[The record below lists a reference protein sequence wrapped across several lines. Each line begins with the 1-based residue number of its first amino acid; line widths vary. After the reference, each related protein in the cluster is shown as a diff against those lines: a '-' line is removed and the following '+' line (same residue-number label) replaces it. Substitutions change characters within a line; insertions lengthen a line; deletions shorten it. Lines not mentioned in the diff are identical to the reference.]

1 MVLFHLSFKA
11 DGTETNTFRVDLN
24 HDIPMQPLKY
34 CKSVVRATYAAA
46 GPPAALT
53 NTVIYARVPWLSH
66 YEVTNSQGESL
77 LPVAF
82 QPQPTDPNETS
93 TYTSERYDITLKAD
107 DIPRSFDVSFFQDDA
122 VTPMNFKTGV
132 NNTLQ
137 SVDLY
142 FEFAHNDAFH

>member
-1 MVLFHLSFKA
+1 MVLFHLSFTA
-11 DGTETNTFRVDLN
+11 DGTEKNTFRVDLN

-34 CKSVVRATYAAA
+34 CKSVVRATYFANN
-46 GPPAALT
+46 ALT

-77 LPVAF
+77 LPIAF
-82 QPQPTDPNETS
+82 QPQPTAPSIETS

-122 VTPMNFKTGV
+122 VTPQTFKAGFA
-132 NNTLQ
+132 NQIQ
-137 SVDLY
+137 SIDLY
-142 FEFAHNDAFH
+142 FEFSHNDAFH

>member
-11 DGTETNTFRVDLN
+11 DGTQTNTFRVDLN

-34 CKSVVRATYAAA
+34 CKSVVRATYNATN
-46 GPPAALT
+46 ALT

-77 LPVAF
+77 LPIAF
-82 QPQPTDPNETS
+82 QPQPADVTNETS

-142 FEFAHNDAFH
+142 FEYAHNDAFH